1 MFLFNSVVNSLT
13 FQENTFKINPSFTQF
28 LLSEILVVG
37 TKTWHLSLRIYF
49 SCIINRTQRQMQEHK
64 SRTSCW
70 NSGHL
75 WRVQSS
81 TPQFSSSVAKKSFAD
96 VLHISSKFNS
106 YLDLPSLSI
115 SPANVPIN
123 TLQKSF
129 QLGGPLQN
137 WNWIQYTYPIRAI
150 KLS

>member
-1 MFLFNSVVNSLT
+1 MVNSLT

-81 TPQFSSSVAKKSFAD
+81 TPQFFSSSVAKKSFAD

-106 YLDLPSLSI
+106 CLDLPSLSI
-115 SPANVPIN
+115 LPANVPN
-123 TLQKSF
+123 QHTAKKFTNQGSS
-129 QLGGPLQN
+129 P
-137 WNWIQYTYPIRAI
+137 
-150 KLS
+150 KLKLNSIHISNKVNKK